1 MRRYF
6 HFAPVALCLLLLLSG
21 SAQAEV
27 TNIYDPGQLTP
38 TDSHIK
44 VQVGQMAPDFALPDI
59 TGKTVRLSD
68 FRGKDNV
75 VLSFVPAAFTPVCS
89 QQWPGYNLAEKLLKA
104 DNAMVIGITVDN
116 TPTQYAWTSQMGGV
130 WFKVLSDFYPH
141 GKVAASY
148 GLLRSDGMAER
159 AEIIID
165 TQGII
170 RDIKVHDINAKPE
183 LERLLNTLGAIA
195 KSQ

>member
-27 TNIYDPGQLTP
+27 TNIYDPGKLPP

-104 DNAMVIGITVDN
+104 DNAM
-116 TPTQYAWTSQMGGV
+116 TSSRRA
-130 WFKVLSDFYPH
+130 LS
-141 GKVAASY
+141 S
-148 GLLRSDGMAER
+148 SR
-159 AEIIID
+159 ALS
-165 TQGII
+165 
-170 RDIKVHDINAKPE
+170 RNRRAC
-183 LERLLNTLGAIA
+183 R
-195 KSQ
+195 

>member
-1 MRRYF
+1 M
-6 HFAPVALCLLLLLSG
+6 ALCLLLLLSG

-27 TNIYDPGQLTP
+27 TNIYDPGKLPP

-116 TPTQYAWTSQMGGV
+116 TPTQYAWTSEMGGV

-165 TQGII
+165 TQGVI

-183 LERLLNTLGAIA
+183 LERLLNTLDAIA